1 GPARRGTGG
10 VAGARSPAR
19 RATPGD
25 GHALRRRA
33 VHRGD
38 RGRARPIRGC
48 GQGAHPSRAEERRAG
63 HGRFEAEWRQGR
75 FRVVS
80 LTRRDGGE
88 IEALIT
94 DRYLDSLL
102 AIQPAP
108 YLEGGPLG
116 SDDSLGAAVRAVSRR
131 LATDLPR
138 FHPSFRFEERLAL
151 RLAEVA
157 ASMRLPVAAGA
168 EGAIVPIREI
178 RPSIPDPLRAA
189 SDDDDDRADPR

>member
-1 GPARRGTGG
+1 
-10 VAGARSPAR
+10 
-19 RATPGD
+19 
-25 GHALRRRA
+25 
-33 VHRGD
+33 
-38 RGRARPIRGC
+38 
-48 GQGAHPSRAEERRAG
+48 
-63 HGRFEAEWRQGR
+63 
-75 FRVVS
+75 VS

-168 EGAIVPIREI
+168 EGAMVPMREL
-178 RPSIPDPLRAA
+178 RPALLEPLRGA
-189 SDDDDDRADPR
+189 SDDKRVAATASSPASPPSATTASPDAEAKRAQAEADAARIRSARPSASRYSPTTTR